1 MSGDKD
7 TDEIPLYRRNF
18 FRLLSGT
25 IILGTLVSTIDEEPP
40 DFSSEESELQN
51 LAQTIDSTDLR
62 DPQNNSMLQSSIAT
76 TIESANSTLSE
87 KGIEPTGKTSS
98 STPSVGAGNIN
109 QALEYYQELQQTLD
123 EGESLGGKVESRE
136 IATLN
141 GEYFNGQSNQERN
154 LSDIESS
161 ISKFNKAVATHTPS
175 EQPPSTQKL
184 LPDRDR
190 VSSRLSQQRAVY
202 KKHADMQELFLKVI
216 FSLNSGIDAFEH
228 SSFDSAG
235 RRFQRAKNKASVQIN
250 DSLKDYRVTSY
261 SLTLGN
267 YSQIFKLYRQAAGN
281 MAAACAE
288 GMSREDRNQKIDLG
302 IRKQFKAR
310 NVFVDNGPF

>member
-7 TDEIPLYRRNF
+7 TDETPLSRRH
-18 FRLLSGT
+18 LLLLLGGT
-25 IILGTLVSTIDEEPP
+25 VTLGTLASTGDEEPP
-40 DFSSEESELQN
+40 DFSSEESELRN

-76 TIESANSTLSE
+76 TLESINSSLSE
-87 KGIEPTGKTSS
+87 KEIDPTGKTPSS
-98 STPSVGAGNIN
+98 APSVGAGNIN

-123 EGESLGGKVESRE
+123 EGESLGEKVESRE

-141 GEYFNGQSNQERN
+141 GEYFNGKSNQERH
-154 LSDIESS
+154 LPDIESS
-161 ISKFNKAVATHTPS
+161 ISKFSKTVTTHIPG
-175 EQPPSTQKL
+175 EQPTSTQKL
-184 LPDRDR
+184 LPDHDR

-235 RRFQRAKNKASVQIN
+235 RSFQQAKNKASVQISG
-250 DSLKDYRVTSY
+250 SLKDYRVTSY
-261 SLTLGN
+261 SLSLGD
-267 YSQIFKLYRQAAGN
+267 YSKIFRLYRRAAGN
-281 MAAACAE
+281 MTAACAE
-288 GMSREDRNQKIDLG
+288 GMSREERNQKIDLG

-310 NVFVDNGPF
+310 TIFADSGPV